1 MSKYHA
7 VRTVV
12 NGIAF
17 ASRAEATAYQN
28 RLLLLQ
34 AGDISDLELQPK
46 FPIVIDGQYVCT
58 YVADFRYRLTAT
70 GAIIVEDVKGVRT
83 AVYKL
88 KKKLVKALYGIDI
101 LESNGDD
108 LPFGEM

>member
-1 MSKYHA
+1 MTKYRA

-17 ASRAEATAYQN
+17 ASKAEATAYQN
-28 RLLLLQ
+28 RLLLQQ

-46 FPIVIDGQYVCT
+46 YPLVVNGQKIADYI
-58 YVADFRYRLTAT
+58 ADFRYKLNTT
-70 GAIIVEDVKGVRT
+70 GAVIVEDVKGVRT
-83 AVYKL
+83 PVYKL

-101 LESNGDD
+101 LESSGDD
-108 LPFGEM
+108 IPF